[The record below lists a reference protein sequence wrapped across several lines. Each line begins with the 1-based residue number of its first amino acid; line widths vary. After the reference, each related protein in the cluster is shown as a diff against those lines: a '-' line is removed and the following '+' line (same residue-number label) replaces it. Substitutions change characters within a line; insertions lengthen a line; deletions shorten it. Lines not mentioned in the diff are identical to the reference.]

1 MGWTSSYRWY
11 SPTVLRKEYEEDMA
25 RSGQVKTF
33 GWCGS
38 FLKCLDTKTDRPF
51 VVDVMVRFFGK
62 NEGYGYKDIE
72 STSGPFDTNIAAAR
86 WLRRELDKR
95 NMAPY
100 NSFEANWL
108 LYCDRQARRLRDLKQ
123 LKAGQVVE
131 ARKDFTLTSGK
142 EFKAGTP
149 LVVECTERRRV
160 VCYPHG
166 ESWRRMSLS
175 ADIILPQCYH
185 DYPVMVV

>member
-25 RSGQVKTF
+25 RSGKIKTF

-38 FLKCLDTKTDRPF
+38 FLKCLDVQTDRPF

-72 STSGPFDTNIAAAR
+72 STSGPYDTNIAAAR
-86 WLRRELDKR
+86 WLRRELAKR
-95 NMAPY
+95 NLDPVAY
-100 NSFEANWL
+100 ENDWL
-108 LYCDRQARRLRDLKQ
+108 LYCERQARRLRDLKQ
-123 LKAGQVVE
+123 LKAGQVVA
-131 ARKDFTLTSGK
+131 ARHSFELTTGK
-142 EFKAGTP
+142 KFSAGTP
-149 LVVECTERRRV
+149 LVVECVERGRV
-160 VCYPHG
+160 VCCPQG

-175 ADIILPQCYH
+175 SDIILPKCYH
-185 DYPVMVV
+185 DFPLMVV

>member
-1 MGWTSSYRWY
+1 MGWTSSYHWY
-11 SPTVLRKEYEEDMA
+11 SPTVLRIEYEEDIS
-25 RSGQVKTF
+25 RSGRVKTF

-51 VVDVMVRFFGK
+51 VIDVMVRFFGK

-72 STSGPFDTNIAAAR
+72 STSGPYDTNLAAAR

-95 NMAPY
+95 GMIPDGC
-100 NSFEANWL
+100 EHNWL
-108 LYCDRQARRLRDLKQ
+108 LYCDRQARRLRDLKK

-160 VCYPHG
+160 VCYPQG
-166 ESWRRMSLS
+166 ERWRRMSLS

-185 DYPVMVV
+185 DYPLVVV